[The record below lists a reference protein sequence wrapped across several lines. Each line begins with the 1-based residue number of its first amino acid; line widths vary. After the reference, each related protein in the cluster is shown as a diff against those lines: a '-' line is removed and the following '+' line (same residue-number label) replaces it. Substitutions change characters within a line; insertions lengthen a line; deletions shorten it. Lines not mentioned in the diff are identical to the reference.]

1 LSSILAP
8 YISIVIPT
16 YNRPTVL
23 ASCLRAIAGLAY
35 PRDRFE
41 VIVVD
46 DGGSAPLEQILAP
59 YRELSLKLIHQA
71 NSGPAAARNRGAREA
86 TGELLVFT
94 DDDCAPAPD
103 WLARFAERHALA
115 PGCAIGGETENALEQ
130 NIYATASQLLVSYLL
145 AYFGIAG
152 RARFFPSSNLA
163 FPTER
168 FRDVGGF
175 DVSFPLAAG
184 EDRELC
190 DRWQHRGYRM
200 IYAPE
205 AVVYHSHRLTAKTFL
220 RQHFRY
226 GCGAFYYHLRRARQR
241 QQQMKVEPPAFYIK
255 MLTYPF
261 GKVPFWKA
269 MRVAP
274 LLVAA
279 QAVNAVGFFWERA
292 RRKPA

>member
-1 LSSILAP
+1 MFAIQAP

-23 ASCLRAIAGLAY
+23 ASCMQAIAGVAY

-41 VIVVD
+41 VIVVN
-46 DGGSAPLEQILAP
+46 DGGTAPLDEILAP
-59 YRELSLKLIHQA
+59 YRELSLRLIHQA
-71 NSGPAAARNRGAREA
+71 NSGPAAARNRGACEA
-86 TGELLVFT
+86 TGELIVFT

-103 WLARFAERHALA
+103 WLARFAERYAQA
-115 PGCAIGGETENALEQ
+115 PDCAIGGETRNALAQ
-130 NIYATASQLLVSYLL
+130 NIYSTASQFLVSYLL
-145 AYFGIAG
+145 AYYGDAG
-152 RARFFPSSNLA
+152 RARFFPTSNLA
-163 FPTER
+163 FPTGI
-168 FRDVGGF
+168 FREIGGF

-205 AVVYHSHRLTAKTFL
+205 AVVLHSHRLTARTFL

-226 GCGAFYYHLRRARQR
+226 GCGAFYFHMRRARDRQR
-241 QQQMKVEPPAFYIK
+241 RMEVEPLGFYIG
-255 MLTYPF
+255 MLTFAF
-261 GKVPFWKA
+261 GKVRFWTA
-269 MRVAP
+269 IRVAS
-274 LLVAA
+274 LLVVA

-292 RRKPA
+292 RRKPV

>member
-1 LSSILAP
+1 MPAP

-130 NIYATASQLLVSYLL
+130 NIYASARQLLVSYLL
-145 AYFGIAG
+145 ASFEIAG
-152 RARFFPSSNLA
+152 S
-163 FPTER
+163 
-168 FRDVGGF
+168 
-175 DVSFPLAAG
+175 
-184 EDRELC
+184 
-190 DRWQHRGYRM
+190 
-200 IYAPE
+200 IE
-205 AVVYHSHRLTAKTFL
+205 AT
-220 RQHFRY
+220 
-226 GCGAFYYHLRRARQR
+226 G
-241 QQQMKVEPPAFYIK
+241 
-255 MLTYPF
+255 
-261 GKVPFWKA
+261 
-269 MRVAP
+269 
-274 LLVAA
+274 
-279 QAVNAVGFFWERA
+279 
-292 RRKPA
+292 